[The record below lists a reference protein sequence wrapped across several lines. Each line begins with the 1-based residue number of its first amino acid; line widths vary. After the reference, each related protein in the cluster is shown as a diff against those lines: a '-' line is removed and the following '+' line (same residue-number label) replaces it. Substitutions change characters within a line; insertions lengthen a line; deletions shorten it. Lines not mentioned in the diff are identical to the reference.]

1 MGEEY
6 SRYQVVQIKKERELV
21 RFESVLKLQQR
32 RQIFI
37 ARFWNTSI
45 LELLKIA
52 QKGQYQFGNISWRHS
67 V

>member
-21 RFESVLKLQQR
+21 RFESVLKRQQR

-37 ARFWNTSI
+37 ARFWNKSI

-52 QKGQYQFGNISWRHS
+52 QKG
-67 V
+67 